1 MSFGAKKSVQ
11 DPEPE
16 NTGVEDEQ
24 FSTANEAIP
33 IPMVFGERLVAVH
46 WLSRVYNQRAVEAPA
61 SRPGKK
67 G

>member
-1 MSFGAKKSVQ
+1 MSFGAKKIVA

-24 FSTANEAIP
+24 ASTASEAIP
-33 IPMVFGERLVAVH
+33 IPMLFGERIIAVR
-46 WLSRVYNQRAVEAPA
+46 WMSRVYNQRAVEAPA